1 MIVTKLELWRSE
13 RGTQAPLLP
22 NGTLPNGEQK
32 HVVEIECVHCHS
44 HFFRWT
50 ATASAY
56 GRCEHCSTDH

>member
-1 MIVTKLELWRSE
+1 MIVARLELWKSE
-13 RGTQAPLLP
+13 RVTRPVPPPSGSMPD
-22 NGTLPNGEQK
+22 GHQK

-44 HFFRWT
+44 RFFRWT

>member
-13 RGTQAPLLP
+13 RGARPAALLD
-22 NGTLPNGEQK
+22 TKQK